1 MKTQNISLTDFSS
14 EGNNNP
20 SGKRKG
26 FTLIEVLVALFLVG
40 VAIMGLAQMF
50 TLTILN
56 NSRSERM
63 ANATFLAQQRI
74 DFLRNMTTLELNTAT
89 LSDGTPIPLDEQ
101 LDINNDGTI
110 DYRRITQIQSAGFY
124 WDIRIWVFTGK
135 HSTESSAQLI
145 ADPHQYRVMADMS
158 TVISR

>member
-1 MKTQNISLTDFSS
+1 MKKQNIFVTDQSS
-14 EGNNNP
+14 EEKGKP

-26 FTLIEVLVALFLVG
+26 FTLIEVLVATFLVG
-40 VAIMGLAQMF
+40 VAIMGLAQIF

-101 LDINNDGTI
+101 LDINSDGTI

-124 WDIRIWVFTGK
+124 WDIRVLVFTS
-135 HSTESSAQLI
+135 HRSTESSAQLL
-145 ADPHQYRVMADMS
+145 ANPQQYRVMADMN

>member
-1 MKTQNISLTDFSS
+1 MKKQNISVTSQSS
-14 EGNNNP
+14 EEKGNS

-26 FTLIEVLVALFLVG
+26 FTLIEVLVATFLVG
-40 VAIMGLAQMF
+40 VAIMGLAQIF

-89 LSDGTPIPLDEQ
+89 LSDGTAIPLDEQ
-101 LDINNDGTI
+101 LDVNSDGTI

-124 WDIRIWVFTGK
+124 WDIRVLVFTS
-135 HSTESSAQLI
+135 HLSTESSAQLL
-145 ADPHQYRVMADMS
+145 ANPQQYRVMADMN
-158 TVISR
+158 TIISR

>member
-1 MKTQNISLTDFSS
+1 MFVIDQSS
-14 EGNNNP
+14 EEKGKP

-26 FTLIEVLVALFLVG
+26 FTLIEVLVATFLVG
-40 VAIMGLAQMF
+40 VAIMGLAQIF

-89 LSDGTPIPLDEQ
+89 LSDGTAIPLDEQ
-101 LDINNDGTI
+101 LDINSDGTI

-124 WDIRIWVFTGK
+124 WDIRVLVFTS
-135 HSTESSAQLI
+135 HLSTESSAQLL
-145 ADPHQYRVMADMS
+145 ANPQQYRVMADMN
-158 TVISR
+158 TIISR

>member
-1 MKTQNISLTDFSS
+1 MKTQNISVNDFSS

-20 SGKRKG
+20 SSKGNG
-26 FTLIEVLVALFLVG
+26 FTLIEVLVAVFLVG
-40 VAIMGLAQMF
+40 VAIMGLAPIF
-50 TLTILN
+50 TLTVLN

-89 LSDGTPIPLDEQ
+89 LSDGIPIPLDEQ

-124 WDIRIWVFTGK
+124 WDIRILVFTGQY
-135 HSTESSAQLI
+135 STESSAQLI
-145 ADPHQYRVMADMS
+145 ADPHQYRVIADMS

>member
-1 MKTQNISLTDFSS
+1 MKRKNTLITNQSFEENVT
-14 EGNNNP
+14 P

-26 FTLIEVLVALFLVG
+26 FTLIEVLVSVFLVG
-40 VAIMGLAQMF
+40 VAIMGLAQIF
-50 TLTILN
+50 TLTVLN
-56 NSRSERM
+56 NSRADRM

-124 WDIRIWVFTGK
+124 WDIRVLVFYSH
-135 HSTESSAQLI
+135 HSTETGAQLL
-145 ADPHQYRVMADMS
+145 ADPQQYRVMADMN

>member
-1 MKTQNISLTDFSS
+1 MKKQNMSVIDQSS
-14 EGNNNP
+14 EEKGTP

-26 FTLIEVLVALFLVG
+26 FTLIEVLVATFLVG
-40 VAIMGLAQMF
+40 VAIMGLAQIF

-89 LSDGTPIPLDEQ
+89 LSDGTAIPLDEQ
-101 LDINNDGTI
+101 LDINSDGTI

-124 WDIRIWVFTGK
+124 WDIRVLVFTS
-135 HSTESSAQLI
+135 HLSTESSAQLL
-145 ADPHQYRVMADMS
+145 ADPQQYRVMADMN
-158 TVISR
+158 TIISR

>member
-1 MKTQNISLTDFSS
+1 MKKQNIFVTDQSS
-14 EGNNNP
+14 EEKGKP

-26 FTLIEVLVALFLVG
+26 FTLIEVLVATFLVG
-40 VAIMGLAQMF
+40 VAIMGLAQIF

-101 LDINNDGTI
+101 LDINSDGTI

-124 WDIRIWVFTGK
+124 WDIRVLVFTSH
-135 HSTESSAQLI
+135 HSTESSAQLL
-145 ADPHQYRVMADMS
+145 ANPQQYRVMADMN

>member
-1 MKTQNISLTDFSS
+1 MKTQNITVTDFSS
-14 EGNNNP
+14 EGKGKP
-20 SGKRKG
+20 SSKRNG
-26 FTLIEVLVALFLVG
+26 FTLIEVLVAVFLVG
-40 VAIMGLAQMF
+40 VAIMGLAQIF
-50 TLTILN
+50 TLTVLN

-74 DFLRNMTTLELNTAT
+74 DFLRNMMALELNTAT

-124 WDIRIWVFTGK
+124 WDIRILVFTGQY
-135 HSTESSAQLI
+135 STESSAQLI
-145 ADPHQYRVMADMS
+145 ADPNQYRVMADMS

>member
-1 MKTQNISLTDFSS
+1 MKKQNISVIDQSS
-14 EGNNNP
+14 EEKEMP

-26 FTLIEVLVALFLVG
+26 FTLIEVLVAVFLVG
-40 VAIMGLAQMF
+40 VAVMGLAQIF
-50 TLTILN
+50 TLTVLN
-56 NSRSERM
+56 NSRSDRM

-124 WDIRIWVFTGK
+124 WDIRILVFYS
-135 HSTESSAQLI
+135 HRSTESSAQLI
-145 ADPHQYRVMADMS
+145 ANPQQYRVMADMS

>member
-1 MKTQNISLTDFSS
+1 MKKQNIFVTDQSS
-14 EGNNNP
+14 EEKGKP

-26 FTLIEVLVALFLVG
+26 FTLIEVLVATFLVG
-40 VAIMGLAQMF
+40 VAVMGLAQIF
-50 TLTILN
+50 TLTVLN
-56 NSRSERM
+56 NSHSERM

-89 LSDGTPIPLDEQ
+89 LSDGTAIPLDEQ

-124 WDIRIWVFTGK
+124 WDVRVLVFTS
-135 HSTESSAQLI
+135 HLSAESSAQLL
-145 ADPHQYRVMADMS
+145 ANPQQYRVMADMN

>member
-26 FTLIEVLVALFLVG
+26 LTLIDVLVALFLVG

>member
-124 WDIRIWVFTGK
+124 WDIRILVFTGQ

>member
-1 MKTQNISLTDFSS
+1 MKKQNMSVIDQSS
-14 EGNNNP
+14 EEKGKP

-26 FTLIEVLVALFLVG
+26 FTLIEVLVATFLVG
-40 VAIMGLAQMF
+40 VAIMGLAQIF

-56 NSRSERM
+56 NSHSERM

-89 LSDGTPIPLDEQ
+89 LSDGTAIPLDEQ
-101 LDINNDGTI
+101 LDINSDGTI

-124 WDIRIWVFTGK
+124 WDIRVLVFTS
-135 HSTESSAQLI
+135 HLSTESSAQLL
-145 ADPHQYRVMADMS
+145 ANPQQYRVMADMN
-158 TVISR
+158 TIISR

>member
-1 MKTQNISLTDFSS
+1 MKKQNIFVTDQSS
-14 EGNNNP
+14 EEKGKP

-26 FTLIEVLVALFLVG
+26 FTLIEVLVATFLVG
-40 VAIMGLAQMF
+40 VAIMGLAQIF

-101 LDINNDGTI
+101 LDINSDGTI

-124 WDIRIWVFTGK
+124 WDIRVLVFTS
-135 HSTESSAQLI
+135 HRSTESSAQLL
-145 ADPHQYRVMADMS
+145 ADPQQYRVMADMN

>member
-1 MKTQNISLTDFSS
+1 MKKQKKTVIQQLLEEKKTQ
-14 EGNNNP
+14 

-26 FTLIEVLVALFLVG
+26 FTLIEVLVAVFLVG
-40 VAIMGLAQMF
+40 VAIMGLAQIF
-50 TLTILN
+50 TLTVLN
-56 NSRSERM
+56 NSRSDRM
-63 ANATFLAQQRI
+63 ASATYLAQQRI

-101 LDINNDGTI
+101 LDINNDGTD

-124 WDIRIWVFTGK
+124 WDIRVAVFL
-135 HSTESSAQLI
+135 SQYSSESSTQLL
-145 ADPHQYRVMADMS
+145 ANPQQYRVLADMN

>member
-1 MKTQNISLTDFSS
+1 MSVIDQSS
-14 EGNNNP
+14 EEKGKP

-26 FTLIEVLVALFLVG
+26 FTLIEVLVATFLVG
-40 VAIMGLAQMF
+40 VAIMGLAQIF

-89 LSDGTPIPLDEQ
+89 LSDGTAIPLDEQ
-101 LDINNDGTI
+101 LDVNSDGTI

-124 WDIRIWVFTGK
+124 WDIRVLVFTS
-135 HSTESSAQLI
+135 HLSTESSAQLL
-145 ADPHQYRVMADMS
+145 ANPQQYRVMADMN
-158 TVISR
+158 TIISR

>member
-1 MKTQNISLTDFSS
+1 MKKQNIFVTDQSS
-14 EGNNNP
+14 EEKGKP

-26 FTLIEVLVALFLVG
+26 FTLIEVLVATFLVG
-40 VAIMGLAQMF
+40 VAIMGLAQIF

-89 LSDGTPIPLDEQ
+89 LSDGTAIPLDEQ
-101 LDINNDGTI
+101 LDINSDGTI

-124 WDIRIWVFTGK
+124 WDIRVLVFTS
-135 HSTESSAQLI
+135 HRSTESSAQLL
-145 ADPHQYRVMADMS
+145 ANPQQYRVMADMN

>member
-1 MKTQNISLTDFSS
+1 MKKQNMFVIDQSS
-14 EGNNNP
+14 EEKGKP

-26 FTLIEVLVALFLVG
+26 FTLIEVLVATFLVG
-40 VAIMGLAQMF
+40 VAIMGLAQIF

-101 LDINNDGTI
+101 LDINSDGTI

-124 WDIRIWVFTGK
+124 WDIRVLVFTS
-135 HSTESSAQLI
+135 HRSTESSAQLL
-145 ADPHQYRVMADMS
+145 ANPQQYRVMADMN

>member
-1 MKTQNISLTDFSS
+1 MKKQNMSVIDQSS
-14 EGNNNP
+14 EEKEKP

-26 FTLIEVLVALFLVG
+26 FTLIEVLVATFLVG
-40 VAIMGLAQMF
+40 VAIMGLAQIF

-56 NSRSERM
+56 NSRSDRM

-89 LSDGTPIPLDEQ
+89 LSDGTAIPLDEQ
-101 LDINNDGTI
+101 LDINSDGTI

-124 WDIRIWVFTGK
+124 WDIRVLVFTSH

-145 ADPHQYRVMADMS
+145 ANPQQYRVMADMN
-158 TVISR
+158 TIISR

>member
-1 MKTQNISLTDFSS
+1 MKKQNMSVIDQSS
-14 EGNNNP
+14 EEKGKP

-26 FTLIEVLVALFLVG
+26 FTLIEVLVATFLVG
-40 VAIMGLAQMF
+40 VAIMGLAQIF

-89 LSDGTPIPLDEQ
+89 LSDGTAIPLDEQ
-101 LDINNDGTI
+101 LDVNSDGTI

-124 WDIRIWVFTGK
+124 WDIRVLVFTS
-135 HSTESSAQLI
+135 HLSTESSAQLL
-145 ADPHQYRVMADMS
+145 ANPQQYRVMADMN
-158 TVISR
+158 TIISR

>member
-1 MKTQNISLTDFSS
+1 MKRKNISITDQLSTE
-14 EGNNNP
+14 EGKP

-40 VAIMGLAQMF
+40 IAVMGLAQIF
-50 TLTILN
+50 TLTVLN
-56 NSRSERM
+56 NSRSDKM

-74 DFLRNMTTLELNTAT
+74 DFLRNMTSSELNTTT

-101 LDINNDGTI
+101 LDINNDGTL
-110 DYRRITQIQSAGFY
+110 DFRRITEIQPAGFY
-124 WDIRIWVFTGK
+124 WDVRVAVFLSRYASET
-135 HSTESSAQLI
+135 STQLLGN
-145 ADPHQYRVMADMS
+145 PQQYRVLADMS